1 MNETRS
7 GARRRIN
14 AAACAAMLAAV
25 AAAPYPYGAVLPGA
39 ILRIEILAFLA
50 AAAALISRPG
60 DLRLRGAAAPI
71 AFLCAITALG
81 VLQIAPL
88 GNELVRTLSP
98 MSAKI
103 YHETSELFRVFG
115 RKDAPAA
122 KISIAPADTLR
133 VILLTLADL
142 ALFLAAALT
151 LRRRTRRRIFA
162 AVVLGGAVAAVAVA
176 ATQNDVAA
184 ERLHGPFINPDHFAG
199 YLEISLALAF
209 GVIWTEILTGGD
221 RTRDLP
227 DRAARVEKRILPL
240 SAGILLWG
248 FLAAG
253 IVLTRSRGGILAGAV
268 STVALI
274 TIGLWRQRRQGRATK
289 VLSTTLAILLGV
301 AFVAGATKREA
312 LLRFLASDP
321 RDMGADLRVQIW
333 KASLQASREFPLVG
347 SGLGSFKEAF
357 RRVQPRGMEGL
368 VEHAHDD
375 ALQML
380 VTGGWAGLVLG
391 VLLYGTLFAALLR
404 ALRRQR
410 HREESA
416 FVLAGIGA
424 LLSLA
429 IHGLVDFN
437 MSIPAIPA
445 TLAAVLGAAW
455 AAGQRGANRGSTIDD

>member
-1 MNETRS
+1 MATN
-7 GARRRIN
+7 ARRRIN
-14 AAACAAMLAAV
+14 AAAFAVVLAAV

-50 AAAALISRPG
+50 AAAALASRRG
-60 DLRLRGAAAPI
+60 DIRLRGAAVPI
-71 AFLCAITALG
+71 TLACAIAALG
-81 VLQIAPL
+81 VLQIVPL
-88 GNELVRTLSP
+88 GETVTRSVSP

-103 YHETSELFRVFG
+103 YHETSTLFRVFG
-115 RKDAPAA
+115 RKNAPAA
-122 KISIAPADTLR
+122 KISIAPTDTR
-133 VILLTLADL
+133 RAVLLGLADL
-142 ALFLAAALT
+142 ALFVAAALT

-162 AVVLGGAVAAVAVA
+162 AVVLAGAVAAIVVA

-184 ERLHGPFINPDHFAG
+184 ERLHGPFVNPDHFAG
-199 YLEISLALAF
+199 YLEIALALAF
-209 GVIWTEILTGGD
+209 GAIWTEVLTGGD

-227 DRAARVEKRILPL
+227 DRAARVERRLLPMA
-240 SAGILLWG
+240 AGILLWG
-248 FLAAG
+248 FIAAG
-253 IVLTRSRGGILAGAV
+253 IVLTRSRGGILAAAV

-274 TIGLWRQRRQGRATK
+274 TLGLWRQRRQGRATK
-289 VLSTTLAILLGV
+289 VLSTTMAILLGV
-301 AFVAGATKREA
+301 AFVAGATKRQA

-333 KASLQASREFPLVG
+333 ERSVRAARDFPLLG

-357 RRVQPRGMEGL
+357 RRVQPRGMDGL

-380 VTGGWAGLVLG
+380 VTGGWVGLLLG
-391 VLLYGTLFAALLR
+391 ALLYGTLFAALLR
-404 ALRRQR
+404 ALARQK

-424 LLSLA
+424 FLSLA
-429 IHGLVDFN
+429 VHGLVDFN

-455 AAGQRGANRGSTIDD
+455 AAGQYETGIRN